1 MPKRLIWMSVILLSS
16 MGLAYAQLD
25 LRPVHSDESAHQTFE
40 QRFSLD
46 QALSSLEII
55 RASLQSFQK
64 LTEEVQGKVSR
75 EKLKEIGNT
84 DWEMQNLGFRNY
96 PKSIEGALRKQ
107 DYQIKKLQYQLAEA
121 RNKEGMKNS
130 TELLDAKKAYQQAE
144 KDFQEFWKNFRIA
157 D

>member
-1 MPKRLIWMSVILLSS
+1 MSKRFVGMGIILLSS
-16 MGLAYAQLD
+16 LGLAYAQLN
-25 LRPVHSDESAHQTFE
+25 LRPVHPDESARQTFE

-46 QALSSLEII
+46 QALSSLEIL

-64 LTEEVQGKVSR
+64 LTEEVEGKISKER
-75 EKLKEIGNT
+75 LKEIGNT
-84 DWEMQNLGFRNY
+84 DWEMQNLGFRNH

-121 RNKEGMKNS
+121 QNREGTKNLND
-130 TELLDAKKAYQQAE
+130 LLEAKKVYDQAE
-144 KDFQEFWKNFRIA
+144 KDFQEFWKNFRVA

>member
-1 MPKRLIWMSVILLSS
+1 MPKRLIWMSIILLSS
-16 MGLAYAQLD
+16 MGLAYAQVNQ
-25 LRPVHSDESAHQTFE
+25 RPVHSDESVRQTFE

-46 QALSSLEII
+46 QALSSLEVI

-64 LTEEVQGKVSR
+64 LTEEVQGKVSN
-75 EKLKEIGNT
+75 EKLKEIGHT
-84 DWEMQNLGFRNY
+84 DLEMQNLGFRNH

-130 TELLDAKKAYQQAE
+130 TELMEAKEDYQQAE
-144 KDFQEFWKNFRIA
+144 KDFQKFWRDFRIS

>member
-1 MPKRLIWMSVILLSS
+1 MPNRLIWMSMILLGS
-16 MGLAYAQLD
+16 MGFAYAQLN
-25 LRPVHSDESAHQTFE
+25 LRPVHSDESVSQTLE

-64 LTEEVQGKVSR
+64 LTEEVQGKVSK
-75 EKLKEIGNT
+75 EKLKEIGHT
-84 DWEMQNLGFRNY
+84 DWEMQNLGFRNR
-96 PKSIEGALRKQ
+96 PKNIEGALRKQ

-121 RNKEGMKNS
+121 RNKEGMENS
-130 TELLDAKKAYQQAE
+130 TELLEAEKAYQQAE
-144 KDFQEFWKNFRIA
+144 KDFQEFWKNFRIS